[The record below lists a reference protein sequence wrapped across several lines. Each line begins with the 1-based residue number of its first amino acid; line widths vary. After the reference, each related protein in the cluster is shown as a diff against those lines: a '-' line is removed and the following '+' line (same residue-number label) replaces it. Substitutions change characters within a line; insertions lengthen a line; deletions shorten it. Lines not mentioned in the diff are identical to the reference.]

1 MHWHW
6 LPWEVVKPPGHSDD
20 VKCWTLTLKMLAHVT
35 NNLFSVHDEDDDDNV
50 DENHL
55 IASVGGNIPA
65 RFAWAD
71 IKVLSMSVLL
81 TQT

>member
-1 MHWHW
+1 MF
-6 LPWEVVKPPGHSDD
+6 DFD
-20 VKCWTLTLKMLAHVT
+20 VKNVGTCDKQ
-35 NNLFSVHDEDDDDNV
+35 LFSVHDEDDDDDV